1 MSNKVTQITDNTY
14 SIEFCGYFP
23 YEKPQYSII
32 VALTKNDTQGGLAAD
47 VVKLVAEYLIK

>member
-1 MSNKVTQITDNTY
+1 MSNKVTQIADDTY

-32 VALTKNDTQGGLAAD
+32 VALTKDDTQGGLAAEIA
-47 VVKLVAEYLIK
+47 KRIAEYIEK